1 MNFDGPVNI
10 DGPAILGVDHV
21 QITVPRGQEEDA
33 REFYCGLLLLAEIEK
48 PPALIARG
56 GFWLKVGDRQV
67 HVGTEEGVNRH
78 ATKAHVAYAVN
89 NLEEWRARLGARGIE
104 VEAGIPIPGY
114 VRFEF
119 RDPFGNRVEMI
130 QAIS

>member
-1 MNFDGPVNI
+1 MNVDGPKN
-10 DGPAILGVDHV
+10 LGEAVIVGIDHV
-21 QITVPRGQEEDA
+21 QITVPSGQESAA
-33 REFYCGLLLLAEIEK
+33 REFYCGLLRLTEVEK
-48 PPALIARG
+48 PAALKSRG
-56 GFWLKVGDRQV
+56 GFWLAVGDRQV
-67 HVGTEEGVNRH
+67 HVGTEEGVNRR

-89 NLEEWRARLGARGIE
+89 NLQEWQARLAEFGIE

-114 VRFEF
+114 ARFEF

>member
-1 MNFDGPVNI
+1 MNVDRRKKFDAVITGI
-10 DGPAILGVDHV
+10 DHV
-21 QITVPRGQEEDA
+21 QITVPKGQESAA
-33 REFYCGLLLLAEIEK
+33 REFYCGLLRLTEAEK
-48 PPALIARG
+48 PASLKARG
-56 GFWLKVGDRQV
+56 GFWLIVGDRQV
-67 HVGTEEGVNRH
+67 HVGTEEGVNRL

-89 NLEEWRARLGARGIE
+89 NLEEWRDRLAEGGIK
-104 VEAGIPIPGY
+104 VEPGIPIPGH